1 MNRSKVIRRAC
12 ILAATILLGAAGCG
26 KSPRKI
32 FYINSYH
39 EGYAPSDQKMLAIQ
53 QTVGSRPNV
62 VMKIFF
68 MDAQRHQDG
77 KSIKTKTDEALKII
91 RGFNP
96 DVIIASDDDAVKYVI
111 APYFRK
117 GPVPVVFCGVSWTCQ
132 QYGLPTAS
140 VTGMLEAPPVRETV
154 QTLRKYYPEMKSLIV
169 LGGNSVSERKNIKTL
184 ESIFREE
191 GLLSETLL
199 AKDFETWKQFFA
211 AANLKADV
219 VYLTGNGGVA
229 GWDDTD
235 AWEFAFRNIQ
245 KPVITCEES
254 LMRYAVFGMT
264 KVERE
269 QGEWAAKTALAI
281 LDGKTPADFHVAT
294 NRLTK
299 GYFNPLLAEAVGFK
313 PDPELLSKLETMK

>member
-1 MNRSKVIRRAC
+1 MNRSEFARCAC
-12 ILAATILLGAAGCG
+12 VFASALLLGAAGCG
-26 KSPRKI
+26 KSPRRI

-39 EGYAPSDQKMLAIQ
+39 EGYAPGDQKMLAIQ
-53 QTVGSRPNV
+53 QTVASQPNV
-62 VMKIFF
+62 VLKIFF

-77 KSIKTKTDEALKII
+77 PSIKTKTDEALKAI
-91 RGFNP
+91 RDFDP
-96 DVIIASDDDAVKYVI
+96 DVLIASDDDAVKYVI

-117 GPVPVVFCGVSWTCQ
+117 GPLPVVFCGVSWTCQ

-140 VTGMLEAPPVRETV
+140 VTGMLEVPPVRETV
-154 QTLRKYYPEMKSLIV
+154 QTLRKYYPEMKSIIV

-199 AKDFETWKQFFA
+199 AKDFETWKQYFA
-211 AANLKADV
+211 AANKKADV
-219 VYLTGNGGVA
+219 VYLTGNGAVS

-235 AWEFAFRNIQ
+235 AWETVFPNIL

-254 LMRYAVFGMT
+254 LMRYSVFGMT

-269 QGEWAAKTALAI
+269 QGEWAAQTALAI
-281 LDGKTPADFHVAT
+281 LGGKTPADFHVVS
-294 NRLTK
+294 NRQTK
-299 GYFNPLLAEAVGFK
+299 GYFNPLLAEAVGFR
-313 PDPELLSKLETMK
+313 PDPELLKKLEIMK

>member
-1 MNRSKVIRRAC
+1 MNRTKLTKAAC
-12 ILAATILLGAAGCG
+12 LLTSAFLLGSAGCG
-26 KSPRKI
+26 KSLQKI

-53 QTVGSRPNV
+53 QTVASQPNV
-62 VMKIFF
+62 VLKIFF

-77 KSIKTKTDEALKII
+77 QSIKTKTDEALKAI
-91 RGFNP
+91 RGFDP

-111 APYFRK
+111 APHFRK

-169 LGGNSVSERKNIKTL
+169 LGGNSVSERRNIKIL

-191 GLLSETLL
+191 GLLSETHLV
-199 AKDFETWKQFFA
+199 KDFDAWKQFFA
-211 AANLKADV
+211 AANKKADV
-219 VYLTGNGGVA
+219 VYLTGNGSVA
-229 GWDDTD
+229 DWDDTD
-235 AWEFAFRNIQ
+235 AWEFVFRNIQ

-264 KVERE
+264 KVEHE

-281 LDGKTPADFHVAT
+281 LEGKTPADFHVAS
-294 NRLTK
+294 NQQTK
-299 GYFNPLLAEAVGFK
+299 GYFNPLLAEAVGFR
-313 PDPELLSKLETMK
+313 PDPELLEKLETMK

>member
-1 MNRSKVIRRAC
+1 MNRTEFTRTAC
-12 ILAATILLGAAGCG
+12 FLASALLLGAAGCG

-53 QTVGSRPNV
+53 QIVATQPNV
-62 VMKIFF
+62 VLKIFF

-77 KSIKTKTDEALKII
+77 QSIKTKTDEALKAV
-91 RGFNP
+91 RDFDP

-111 APYFRK
+111 APHFRK

-169 LGGNSVSERKNIKTL
+169 LGGNSASERKNIKTL

-199 AKDFETWKQFFA
+199 VKDFDSWKQFFA
-211 AANLKADV
+211 AANKKADV
-219 VYLTGNGGVA
+219 VYLTGNGAVA
-229 GWDDTD
+229 DWDATD
-235 AWEFAFRNIQ
+235 AWEFVFRNIQ

-281 LDGKTPADFHVAT
+281 LDGKTPSDFHVAS
-294 NRLTK
+294 NRETK
-299 GYFNPLLAEAVGFK
+299 GFFNPLLAEAVGFK
-313 PDPELLSKLETMK
+313 PDPDLLAKLETMK

>member
-1 MNRSKVIRRAC
+1 MNRSEFAKCAC
-12 ILAATILLGAAGCG
+12 ILASTLLLGVTGCG

-53 QTVGSRPNV
+53 QTIALQPNV
-62 VMKIFF
+62 VLKIFF
-68 MDAQRHQDG
+68 MDAERHQDG
-77 KSIKTKTDEALKII
+77 KSIQSKTDEALKAI
-91 RGFNP
+91 RDFNP

-111 APYFRK
+111 APHFRK
-117 GPVPVVFCGVSWTCQ
+117 SVVPVVFCGVSWTCQ

-140 VTGMLEAPPVRETV
+140 VTGILEAPPVRETV

-169 LGGNSVSERKNIKTL
+169 LGGNSVSERKNLKPM

-191 GLLSETLL
+191 GLVSENILV
-199 AKDFETWKQFFA
+199 KDFNTWKQHFA
-211 AANLKADV
+211 AANKKADV
-219 VYLTGNGGVA
+219 VYLTGNGSVA
-229 GWDDTD
+229 GWDDTA
-235 AWEFAFRNIQ
+235 AWEFVFRNIQ

-269 QGEWAAKTALAI
+269 QGEWAAKTTLAI
-281 LDGKTPADFHVAT
+281 LDGKSPADFHVAM
-294 NRLTK
+294 NQQTK
-299 GYFNPLLAEAVGFK
+299 GYFNPLLAETIGFI
-313 PDPELLSKLETMK
+313 PDPELLTRLETME

>member
-1 MNRSKVIRRAC
+1 MNRSEFARCAG
-12 ILAATILLGAAGCG
+12 ILGSALLLGLAGCG

-53 QTVGSRPNV
+53 QAVSSQPNLV
-62 VMKIFF
+62 LKIFF
-68 MDAQRHQDG
+68 LDAQRLQDG
-77 KSIKTKTDEALKII
+77 KSIQAKTGEALKAI
-91 RGFNP
+91 RDFSP

-111 APYFRK
+111 APHFRK
-117 GPVPVVFCGVSWTCQ
+117 GSVPVVFCGVGWTCQ

-140 VTGMLEAPPVRETV
+140 VTGILEAPPVRETV

-169 LGGNSVSERKNIKTL
+169 LGGNSVSERKNLKTF

-191 GLLSETLL
+191 GLISESMLVE
-199 AKDFETWKQFFA
+199 DFSAWKRFFA
-211 AANLKADV
+211 AANNKADV
-219 VYLTGNGGVA
+219 VYLTGNGAVA
-229 GWDDTD
+229 GWSDTE
-235 AWEFAFRNIQ
+235 AWEFVFRNIR

-254 LMRYAVFGMT
+254 LMRYAVFGLT

-269 QGEWAAKTALAI
+269 QGEWAARTALAI
-281 LDGKTPADFHVAT
+281 LDGKAPTDFHVAMNQQT
-294 NRLTK
+294 R

-313 PDPELLSKLETMK
+313 PDPELLAKLETIE